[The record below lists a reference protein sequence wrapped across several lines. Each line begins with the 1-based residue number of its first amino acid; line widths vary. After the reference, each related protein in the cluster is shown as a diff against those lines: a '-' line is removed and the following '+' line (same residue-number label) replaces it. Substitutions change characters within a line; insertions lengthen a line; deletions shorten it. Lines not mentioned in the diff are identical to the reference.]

1 MIILYLGKILVKFLN
16 LIYLYGGI
24 MQLSALSTLQWN
36 LIAGGLAIF
45 LFGINLMGDALTNF
59 AGPKLRGYVEKY
71 TSNPIKGV
79 LVGIVITGLIQSSS
93 ATTVIAISFVRAGV
107 MSLEQAI
114 GVILGANIGTTV
126 TAVLIGFNLDYLSYF
141 ICLIGVGIFL
151 FSKKRKGKY
160 IGEILIGF
168 GLLFIGLKMMGDSL
182 SELKNIPGFEEI
194 VTDLGKNP
202 IIAVLVG
209 AVLTALIQSSSAFIG
224 IVQSLY
230 ASGAIGLN
238 LSLGFLFGA
247 NIGTCITG
255 ILASLGGSLSA
266 KRTSLFHVLFNVIV
280 STIFLLIL
288 VPYEGFI
295 SFVANKFSLNPM
307 MTIAVGHFSFNFVG
321 MILFVPLIKQ
331 VSIVL
336 HKIIPGKDSIFSDV
350 SDIDLEESLINT
362 FPAAA
367 LDQAKTAIIKESKIA
382 LETIKASRN
391 YLNSR
396 DKNDLSTVNQA
407 EALVNE
413 MDTKIQ
419 KYILDISK
427 SNLVSELEGDI
438 HNYLQVQINV
448 ERVSDLAQNLG
459 EYFDEINEAGEKYN
473 EGALED
479 LNKIYDLVINNYVN
493 SIEVFESEDMT
504 LYQTLKEDEANLD
517 LLEQNLRRSHYKRLT
532 EGEKISTVASS
543 VFVDIAST
551 IERIGDHAFNI
562 ARITVDPVKVHD
574 EYEKQIVT
582 IE

>member
-1 MIILYLGKILVKFLN
+1 
-16 LIYLYGGI
+16 

-255 ILASLGGSLSA
+255 VLASLGGSLSA
-266 KRTSLFHVLFNVIV
+266 KRTSLFHVLFNVLV

>member
-1 MIILYLGKILVKFLN
+1 
-16 LIYLYGGI
+16 

-448 ERVSDLAQNLG
+448 ERGSDLAQNLG

>member
-1 MIILYLGKILVKFLN
+1 
-16 LIYLYGGI
+16 
-24 MQLSALSTLQWN
+24 MQLSALSSLQWN

-45 LFGINLMGDALTNF
+45 LFGINLMGEALTNF

-79 LVGIVITGLIQSSS
+79 LVGVVITGLIQSSS

-141 ICLIGVGIFL
+141 ICLVGVVVFL
-151 FSKKRKGKY
+151 FAKKRKGKY

-182 SELKNIPGFEEI
+182 AELKNIPGFEGV
-194 VTDLGKNP
+194 VTSLGKNP
-202 IIAVLVG
+202 IIAVMVG
-209 AVLTALIQSSSAFIG
+209 ALLTALIQSSSAFIG
-224 IVQSLY
+224 IVQSLF
-230 ASGAIGLN
+230 ASGAIGLD

-255 ILASLGGSLSA
+255 VLASLGGSLSA

-280 STIFLLIL
+280 SGIFLIIL
-288 VPYEGFI
+288 SPYERFI
-295 SFVANKFSLNPM
+295 SLVTSKLSLNPM
-307 MTIAVGHFSFNFVG
+307 MTIAVGHFTFNFVG
-321 MILFVPLIKQ
+321 MIVFVPIIKY
-331 VSIVL
+331 VSNLL

-350 SDIDLEESLINT
+350 SELELEESLINT

-367 LDQAKTAIIKESKIA
+367 LDQAKTAIIRESKIA
-382 LETIKASRN
+382 LETIKASQK

-396 DKNDLSTVNQA
+396 DKNDLSTANQA

-427 SNLVSELEGDI
+427 SNLVSELEEEI

-473 EGALED
+473 AEALSD
-479 LNKIYDLVINNYVN
+479 LNEIYELVINNYMN
-493 SIEVFESEDMT
+493 AIEVFESDDYV
-504 LYQTLKEDEANLD
+504 LYKKLRDDEARLD
-517 LLEQNLRRSHYKRLT
+517 QLEQNLRRAHYKRLT
-532 EGEKISTVASS
+532 QGEKLSTVASS
-543 VFVDIAST
+543 VFIDIAST
-551 IERIGDHAFNI
+551 VERIGDHAFNI
-562 ARITVDPVKVHD
+562 ARITVDPVKVHS

-582 IE
+582 FDSAK

>member
-1 MIILYLGKILVKFLN
+1 
-16 LIYLYGGI
+16 
-24 MQLSALSTLQWN
+24 MQLSALSSLQWN

-45 LFGINLMGDALTNF
+45 LFGINLMGEALTNF

-79 LVGIVITGLIQSSS
+79 LVGVVITGLIQSSS

-141 ICLIGVGIFL
+141 ICLVGVVVFL
-151 FSKKRKGKY
+151 FAKKRKGKY

-182 SELKNIPGFEEI
+182 AELKNIPGFEGV
-194 VTDLGKNP
+194 VTSLGKNP
-202 IIAVLVG
+202 IIAVMVG
-209 AVLTALIQSSSAFIG
+209 ALLTALIQSSSAFIG
-224 IVQSLY
+224 IVQSLF
-230 ASGAIGLN
+230 ASGAIGLD

-255 ILASLGGSLSA
+255 VLASLGGSLSA

-280 STIFLLIL
+280 SGIFLIIL
-288 VPYEGFI
+288 SPYERFI
-295 SFVANKFSLNPM
+295 SLVTSKLSLNPM
-307 MTIAVGHFSFNFVG
+307 MTIAVGHFTFNFVG
-321 MILFVPLIKQ
+321 MILFVPIIKY
-331 VSIVL
+331 VSNLL

-350 SDIDLEESLINT
+350 SELELEESLINA

-382 LETIKASRN
+382 LETIKASQK

-396 DKNDLSTVNQA
+396 DKNDLSTANQA

-427 SNLVSELEGDI
+427 SNLVSELEEEI

-473 EGALED
+473 AEALSD
-479 LNKIYDLVINNYVN
+479 LNEIYELVINNYMN
-493 SIEVFESEDMT
+493 AIEVFESDDYV
-504 LYQTLKEDEANLD
+504 LYKKLRDDEARVD
-517 LLEQNLRRSHYKRLT
+517 QLEQNLRRAHYKRLT
-532 EGEKISTVASS
+532 QGEKLSTVASS
-543 VFVDIAST
+543 VFIDIAST
-551 IERIGDHAFNI
+551 VERIGDHAFNI
-562 ARITVDPVKVHD
+562 ARITVDPVKVHS

-582 IE
+582 FDSAK

>member
-1 MIILYLGKILVKFLN
+1 
-16 LIYLYGGI
+16 

-504 LYQTLKEDEANLD
+504 LYQTLKEDESNLD

-582 IE
+582 IK

>member
-1 MIILYLGKILVKFLN
+1 
-16 LIYLYGGI
+16 
-24 MQLSALSTLQWN
+24 MQLSALSSLQWN

-45 LFGINLMGDALTNF
+45 LFGINLMGEALTNF

-79 LVGIVITGLIQSSS
+79 LVGVVITGLIQSSS

-141 ICLIGVGIFL
+141 ICLVGVVVFL
-151 FSKKRKGKY
+151 FAKKRKGKY

-182 SELKNIPGFEEI
+182 AELKNIPGFEGV
-194 VTDLGKNP
+194 VTSLGKNP
-202 IIAVLVG
+202 IIAVMVG
-209 AVLTALIQSSSAFIG
+209 ALLTALIQSSSAFIG
-224 IVQSLY
+224 IVQSLF
-230 ASGAIGLN
+230 ASGAIGLD

-255 ILASLGGSLSA
+255 VLASLGGSLSA

-280 STIFLLIL
+280 SGIFLIIL
-288 VPYEGFI
+288 SPYERFI
-295 SFVANKFSLNPM
+295 SLVASKFSLNPM
-307 MTIAVGHFSFNFVG
+307 MTIAVGHFTFNFVG
-321 MILFVPLIKQ
+321 MILFVPIIKY
-331 VSIVL
+331 VSNLL

-350 SDIDLEESLINT
+350 SELELEESLINT

-367 LDQAKTAIIKESKIA
+367 LDQAKTAIIRESKIA
-382 LETIKASRN
+382 LETIKASQK

-396 DKNDLSTVNQA
+396 DKNDLSTANQA

-427 SNLVSELEGDI
+427 SNLVSELEEEI

-473 EGALED
+473 AEALSD
-479 LNKIYDLVINNYVN
+479 LNEIYELVINNYMN
-493 SIEVFESEDMT
+493 AIEVFESDDYV
-504 LYQTLKEDEANLD
+504 LYKKLRDDEARVD
-517 LLEQNLRRSHYKRLT
+517 QLEQNLRRAHYKRLT
-532 EGEKISTVASS
+532 QGEKLSTVASS
-543 VFVDIAST
+543 VFIDIAST
-551 IERIGDHAFNI
+551 VERIGDHAFNI
-562 ARITVDPVKVHD
+562 ARITVDPVKVHS

-582 IE
+582 FDSAK

>member
-1 MIILYLGKILVKFLN
+1 
-16 LIYLYGGI
+16 
-24 MQLSALSTLQWN
+24 MQLSTLSSLQWN

-45 LFGINLMGDALTNF
+45 LFGINLMGDSLTNF

-71 TSNPIKGV
+71 TSNPIKGI

-141 ICLIGVGIFL
+141 ICLIGVIVFL
-151 FSKKRKGKY
+151 FAKKRKGKY

-182 SELKNIPGFEEI
+182 AELKNIPGFEDI
-194 VTDLGKNP
+194 VTNLGKNP

-209 AVLTALIQSSSAFIG
+209 AVLTAIIQSSSAFIG

-266 KRTSLFHVLFNVIV
+266 KRTSLFHVLFNVII
-280 STIFLLIL
+280 SAIFLVLL
-288 VPYEGFI
+288 VPYGGFI
-295 SFVANKFSLNPM
+295 SFVSDKFSLNPM
-307 MTIAVGHFSFNFVG
+307 MTIALGHFSFNFVG
-321 MILFVPLIKQ
+321 MILFVPIIKQ
-331 VSIVL
+331 VSTIL

-350 SDIDLEESLINT
+350 SDIELEESLINT

-382 LETIKASRN
+382 LETIKSTQK

-396 DKNDLSTVNQA
+396 DKNDLSTANQA

-427 SNLVSELEGDI
+427 SNLVSELEADI

-473 EGALED
+473 DEALAD
-479 LNKIYDLVINNYVN
+479 LNSIYELVIHNYVN
-493 SIEVFESEDMT
+493 AIEVFESEDSALYET
-504 LYQTLKEDEANLD
+504 LREDEANLD
-517 LLEQNLRRSHYKRLT
+517 LLEQNLRRSHYRRLT
-532 EGEKISTVASS
+532 EGEKLSTVASS

-551 IERIGDHAFNI
+551 VERIGDHAFNI
-562 ARITVDPVKVHD
+562 ARLTVDPVKVHG
-574 EYEKQIVT
+574 EYEKPVVKIGDAN
-582 IE
+582 

>member
-1 MIILYLGKILVKFLN
+1 
-16 LIYLYGGI
+16 
-24 MQLSALSTLQWN
+24 MQLSALSSLQWN

-45 LFGINLMGDALTNF
+45 LFGINLMGEALTNF

-79 LVGIVITGLIQSSS
+79 LVGVVITGLIQSSS

-141 ICLIGVGIFL
+141 ICLVGVVVFL
-151 FSKKRKGKY
+151 FAKKRKGKY

-182 SELKNIPGFEEI
+182 AELKNIPGFEEV
-194 VTDLGKNP
+194 VTNLGKNP
-202 IIAVLVG
+202 IIAVMVG
-209 AVLTALIQSSSAFIG
+209 ALLTALIQSSSAFIG
-224 IVQSLY
+224 IVQSLF
-230 ASGAIGLN
+230 ASGAIGLD

-255 ILASLGGSLSA
+255 VLASLGGSLSA
-266 KRTSLFHVLFNVIV
+266 KRTSLFHVLFNVII
-280 STIFLLIL
+280 SGFFLIIL
-288 VPYEGFI
+288 SPYERFI
-295 SFVANKFSLNPM
+295 SLVTSKLSLNPM
-307 MTIAVGHFSFNFVG
+307 MTIAVGHFTFNFVG
-321 MILFVPLIKQ
+321 MILFVPIIKY
-331 VSIVL
+331 VSNLL

-350 SDIDLEESLINT
+350 SELELEESLINT

-382 LETIKASRN
+382 LETIKASQK

-396 DKNDLSTVNQA
+396 DKNDLSTANQA

-427 SNLVSELEGDI
+427 SNLVSELEEEI

-473 EGALED
+473 AEALSD
-479 LNKIYDLVINNYVN
+479 LNEIYELVINNYMN
-493 SIEVFESEDMT
+493 AIEVFESDDYV
-504 LYQTLKEDEANLD
+504 LYKKLRDDEARLD
-517 LLEQNLRRSHYKRLT
+517 QLEQNLRRAHYKRLT
-532 EGEKISTVASS
+532 QGEKLSTVASS
-543 VFVDIAST
+543 VFIDIAST
-551 IERIGDHAFNI
+551 VERIGDHAFNI
-562 ARITVDPVKVHD
+562 ARITVDPVKVHS

-582 IE
+582 FDGAK

>member
-1 MIILYLGKILVKFLN
+1 
-16 LIYLYGGI
+16 
-24 MQLSALSTLQWN
+24 MQLSALSSLQWN

-45 LFGINLMGDALTNF
+45 LFGINLMGEALTNF

-79 LVGIVITGLIQSSS
+79 LVGVVITGLIQSSS

-141 ICLIGVGIFL
+141 ICLVGVVVFL
-151 FSKKRKGKY
+151 FAKKRKGKY

-182 SELKNIPGFEEI
+182 AELKNIPGFEGV
-194 VTDLGKNP
+194 VTSLGKNP
-202 IIAVLVG
+202 IIAVMVG
-209 AVLTALIQSSSAFIG
+209 ALLTALIQSSSAFIG
-224 IVQSLY
+224 IVQSLF
-230 ASGAIGLN
+230 ASGAIGLD

-255 ILASLGGSLSA
+255 VLASLGGSLSA

-280 STIFLLIL
+280 SGIFLIIL
-288 VPYEGFI
+288 SPYERFI
-295 SFVANKFSLNPM
+295 SLVTSKLSLNPM
-307 MTIAVGHFSFNFVG
+307 MTIAVGHFTFNFVG
-321 MILFVPLIKQ
+321 MIVFVPIIKY
-331 VSIVL
+331 VSNLL

-350 SDIDLEESLINT
+350 SELELEESLINT

-367 LDQAKTAIIKESKIA
+367 LDQAKTAIIRESKIA
-382 LETIKASRN
+382 LETIKASQK

-396 DKNDLSTVNQA
+396 DKNDLSTANQA

-427 SNLVSELEGDI
+427 SNLVSELEEEI

-473 EGALED
+473 AEALSD
-479 LNKIYDLVINNYVN
+479 LNEIYELVINNYMN
-493 SIEVFESEDMT
+493 AIEVFESDDYV
-504 LYQTLKEDEANLD
+504 LYKKLRDDEARVD
-517 LLEQNLRRSHYKRLT
+517 QLEQNLRRAHYKRLT
-532 EGEKISTVASS
+532 QGEKLSTVASS
-543 VFVDIAST
+543 VFIDIAST
-551 IERIGDHAFNI
+551 VERIGDHAFNI
-562 ARITVDPVKVHD
+562 ARITVDPVKVHS

-582 IE
+582 FDSAK

>member
-1 MIILYLGKILVKFLN
+1 
-16 LIYLYGGI
+16 
-24 MQLSALSTLQWN
+24 MQLSTLSSLQWN

-45 LFGINLMGDALTNF
+45 LFGINLMGDSLTNF

-141 ICLIGVGIFL
+141 ICLIGVIVFL

-182 SELKNIPGFEEI
+182 AELKNIPGFEDI
-194 VTDLGKNP
+194 VTNLGKNP

-209 AVLTALIQSSSAFIG
+209 AVLTAIIQSSSAFIG

-266 KRTSLFHVLFNVIV
+266 KRTSLFHVLFNVII
-280 STIFLLIL
+280 SAIFLVLL
-288 VPYEGFI
+288 TPYQGFI
-295 SFVANKFSLNPM
+295 SFVSDKFSLNPM
-307 MTIAVGHFSFNFVG
+307 MTIALGHFSFNFVG
-321 MILFVPLIKQ
+321 MILFVPIIKQ
-331 VSIVL
+331 VSTIL

-350 SDIDLEESLINT
+350 SDIELEESLINT

-382 LETIKASRN
+382 LETIKSTQK

-396 DKNDLSTVNQA
+396 DKNDLSTANQA

-427 SNLVSELEGDI
+427 SNLVSELEADI

-473 EGALED
+473 DEALAD
-479 LNKIYDLVINNYVN
+479 LNSIYELVIHNYVN
-493 SIEVFESEDMT
+493 AIEVFES
-504 LYQTLKEDEANLD
+504 
-517 LLEQNLRRSHYKRLT
+517 
-532 EGEKISTVASS
+532 
-543 VFVDIAST
+543 
-551 IERIGDHAFNI
+551 
-562 ARITVDPVKVHD
+562 
-574 EYEKQIVT
+574 
-582 IE
+582 

>member
-1 MIILYLGKILVKFLN
+1 
-16 LIYLYGGI
+16 
-24 MQLSALSTLQWN
+24 
-36 LIAGGLAIF
+36 
-45 LFGINLMGDALTNF
+45 
-59 AGPKLRGYVEKY
+59 
-71 TSNPIKGV
+71 
-79 LVGIVITGLIQSSS
+79 
-93 ATTVIAISFVRAGV
+93 
-107 MSLEQAI
+107 
-114 GVILGANIGTTV
+114 
-126 TAVLIGFNLDYLSYF
+126 
-141 ICLIGVGIFL
+141 
-151 FSKKRKGKY
+151 
-160 IGEILIGF
+160 
-168 GLLFIGLKMMGDSL
+168 
-182 SELKNIPGFEEI
+182 
-194 VTDLGKNP
+194 
-202 IIAVLVG
+202 
-209 AVLTALIQSSSAFIG
+209 
-224 IVQSLY
+224 
-230 ASGAIGLN
+230 
-238 LSLGFLFGA
+238 
-247 NIGTCITG
+247 
-255 ILASLGGSLSA
+255 
-266 KRTSLFHVLFNVIV
+266 
-280 STIFLLIL
+280 
-288 VPYEGFI
+288 
-295 SFVANKFSLNPM
+295 
-307 MTIAVGHFSFNFVG
+307 

-493 SIEVFESEDMT
+493 AIEVFESEDMT

>member
-1 MIILYLGKILVKFLN
+1 
-16 LIYLYGGI
+16 
-24 MQLSALSTLQWN
+24 MQLSALSSLQWN

-45 LFGINLMGDALTNF
+45 LFGINLMGEALTNF

-79 LVGIVITGLIQSSS
+79 LVGVVITGLIQSSS

-141 ICLIGVGIFL
+141 ICLVGVVVFL
-151 FSKKRKGKY
+151 FAKKRKGKY

-182 SELKNIPGFEEI
+182 AELKNIPGFEGV
-194 VTDLGKNP
+194 VTSLGKNP
-202 IIAVLVG
+202 IIAVMVG
-209 AVLTALIQSSSAFIG
+209 ALLTALIQSSSAFIG
-224 IVQSLY
+224 IVQSLF
-230 ASGAIGLN
+230 ASGAIGLD

-255 ILASLGGSLSA
+255 VLASLGGSLSA

-280 STIFLLIL
+280 SGIFLIIL
-288 VPYEGFI
+288 SPYERFI
-295 SFVANKFSLNPM
+295 SLVTSKLSLNPM
-307 MTIAVGHFSFNFVG
+307 MTIAVGHFTFNFVG
-321 MILFVPLIKQ
+321 MILFVPIIKY
-331 VSIVL
+331 VSNLL

-350 SDIDLEESLINT
+350 SELELEESLINA

-382 LETIKASRN
+382 LETIKASQK

-396 DKNDLSTVNQA
+396 DKNDLSTANQA

-427 SNLVSELEGDI
+427 SNLVSELEEEI

-473 EGALED
+473 AEALSD
-479 LNKIYDLVINNYVN
+479 LNEIYELVINNYMN
-493 SIEVFESEDMT
+493 AIEVFESDDYV
-504 LYQTLKEDEANLD
+504 LYKKLREDEARVD
-517 LLEQNLRRSHYKRLT
+517 QLEQNLRRAHYKRLT
-532 EGEKISTVASS
+532 QGEKLSTVASS
-543 VFVDIAST
+543 VFIDIAST
-551 IERIGDHAFNI
+551 VERIGDHAFNI
-562 ARITVDPVKVHD
+562 ARITVDPVKVHS

-582 IE
+582 FDSAK

>member
-1 MIILYLGKILVKFLN
+1 
-16 LIYLYGGI
+16 

-182 SELKNIPGFEEI
+182 SELKNIPGFEKI

-266 KRTSLFHVLFNVIV
+266 KRTSLFHVLFNILV
-280 STIFLLIL
+280 STVFLLLL

-331 VSIVL
+331 VSIIL

-382 LETIKASRN
+382 LETIKSSRN

-517 LLEQNLRRSHYKRLT
+517 LLEQNLGRSHYKRLT

-582 IE
+582 IK

>member
-1 MIILYLGKILVKFLN
+1 
-16 LIYLYGGI
+16 
-24 MQLSALSTLQWN
+24 MQLSTLSSLQWN

-71 TSNPIKGV
+71 TSNSIKGV

-141 ICLIGVGIFL
+141 ICLIGVIVFL

-160 IGEILIGF
+160 IGEILVGF

-182 SELKNIPGFEEI
+182 AELKNIPGFEDI
-194 VTDLGKNP
+194 VTNLGKNP
-202 IIAVLVG
+202 VIAVLVG
-209 AVLTALIQSSSAFIG
+209 AVMTALIQSSSAFIG

-230 ASGAIGLN
+230 GSGAIGLN

-266 KRTSLFHVLFNVIV
+266 KRTSVFHVLFNVLV
-280 STIFLLIL
+280 STIFLIFLL
-288 VPYEGFI
+288 PYSNFIGFL
-295 SFVANKFSLNPM
+295 ANKLSLNPM

-321 MILFVPLIKQ
+321 MVVFLPIISQISKL
-331 VSIVL
+331 L

-350 SDIDLEESLINT
+350 KDIELEESLINT

-367 LDQAKTAIIKESKIA
+367 LDQAKNAIVKESKIA
-382 LETIKASRN
+382 LETIKSTQK
-391 YLNSR
+391 YLNTR
-396 DKNDLSTVNQA
+396 DSNDLSTANQA

-459 EYFDEINEAGEKYN
+459 EYFDEINEADEIYKQ
-473 EGALED
+473 EALDD
-479 LNKIYDLVINNYVN
+479 LNEIYDLVINNYVDA
-493 SIEVFESEDMT
+493 IEVFESHDSA
-504 LYQTLKEDEANLD
+504 LYESLKENEANLD
-517 LLEQNLRRSHYKRLT
+517 LLEQNLRRSHYRRLT
-532 EGEKISTVASS
+532 QGEELTTVASS

-562 ARITVDPVKVHD
+562 ARLTVDPVKVHSD
-574 EYEKQIVT
+574 YEEQIVRMDDD
-582 IE
+582 I

>member
-1 MIILYLGKILVKFLN
+1 
-16 LIYLYGGI
+16 
-24 MQLSALSTLQWN
+24 MQLSALSSLQWN

-45 LFGINLMGDALTNF
+45 LFGINLMGEALTNF

-79 LVGIVITGLIQSSS
+79 LVGVVITGLIQSSS

-141 ICLIGVGIFL
+141 ICLVGVVVFL
-151 FSKKRKGKY
+151 FAKKRKGKY

-182 SELKNIPGFEEI
+182 AELKNIPGFEGV
-194 VTDLGKNP
+194 VTSLGKNP
-202 IIAVLVG
+202 IIAVMVG
-209 AVLTALIQSSSAFIG
+209 ALLTALIQSSSAFIG
-224 IVQSLY
+224 IVQSLF
-230 ASGAIGLN
+230 ASGAIGLD

-255 ILASLGGSLSA
+255 VLASLGGSLSA

-280 STIFLLIL
+280 SGIFLIIL
-288 VPYEGFI
+288 SPYERFI
-295 SFVANKFSLNPM
+295 SLVTSKLSLNPM
-307 MTIAVGHFSFNFVG
+307 MTIAVGHFTFNFVG
-321 MILFVPLIKQ
+321 MIVFVPIIKY
-331 VSIVL
+331 VSNLL

-350 SDIDLEESLINT
+350 SELELEESLINA

-382 LETIKASRN
+382 LETIKASQK

-396 DKNDLSTVNQA
+396 DKNDLSTANQA

-427 SNLVSELEGDI
+427 SNLVSELEEEI

-473 EGALED
+473 AEALSD
-479 LNKIYDLVINNYVN
+479 LNEIYELVINNYMN
-493 SIEVFESEDMT
+493 AIEVFESDDYV
-504 LYQTLKEDEANLD
+504 LYKKLRDDEARVD
-517 LLEQNLRRSHYKRLT
+517 QLEQNLRRAHYKRLT
-532 EGEKISTVASS
+532 QGEKLSTVASS
-543 VFVDIAST
+543 VFIDIAST
-551 IERIGDHAFNI
+551 VERIGDHAFNI
-562 ARITVDPVKVHD
+562 ARITVDPVKVHS

-582 IE
+582 FDSAK

>member
-1 MIILYLGKILVKFLN
+1 
-16 LIYLYGGI
+16 
-24 MQLSALSTLQWN
+24 MQLSTLSSLQWN

-71 TSNPIKGV
+71 TSNPVKGV
-79 LVGIVITGLIQSSS
+79 LVGVVITGLIQSSS

-126 TAVLIGFNLDYLSYF
+126 TAILIGFNLDYLSYF
-141 ICLIGVGIFL
+141 ICLIGVGVFL

-182 SELKNIPGFEEI
+182 AALKNIPGFEDV
-194 VTDLGKNP
+194 VTSLGKSP

-209 AVLTALIQSSSAFIG
+209 ALLTALIQSSSAFIG

-230 ASGAIGLN
+230 ASGAIGLS

-266 KRTSLFHVLFNVIV
+266 KRTSLFHVLFNVLISV
-280 STIFLLIL
+280 IFLMLL
-288 VPYEGFI
+288 VPYQGLV
-295 SFVANKFSLNPM
+295 SFVAKSLSLNPM
-307 MTIAVGHFSFNFVG
+307 MTIAVAHFTFNFIG
-321 MILFVPLIKQ
+321 MILFMPIISQ
-331 VSIVL
+331 VSKIL

-350 SDIDLEESLINT
+350 KDIELEESLIST

-367 LDQAKTAIIKESKIA
+367 LDQAKSAIAKESKIA
-382 LETIKASRN
+382 LETIKASKN
-391 YLNSR
+391 YLNSG

-407 EALVNE
+407 ESLVNE

-427 SNLVSELEGDI
+427 SNLVNELEAYI
-438 HNYLQVQINV
+438 NNYLQVQINV

-473 EGALED
+473 QEALED
-479 LNKIYDLVINNYVN
+479 LNKIYDLVISNYTN
-493 SIEVFESEDMT
+493 AIEVFEAEDSS
-504 LYQTLKEDEANLD
+504 LYEKLIEDEAKLD
-517 LLEQNLRRSHYKRLT
+517 RLEQNLRRSHYKRLT
-532 EGEKISTVASS
+532 NGEEISTVASS

-562 ARITVDPVKVHD
+562 ARLTVDPVKIHS
-574 EYEKQIVT
+574 EYDKQIVT
-582 IE
+582 L

>member
-1 MIILYLGKILVKFLN
+1 
-16 LIYLYGGI
+16 
-24 MQLSALSTLQWN
+24 MQLSALSSLQWN

-45 LFGINLMGDALTNF
+45 LFGINLMGEALTNF

-79 LVGIVITGLIQSSS
+79 LVGVVITGLIQSSS

-141 ICLIGVGIFL
+141 ICLVGVVVFL
-151 FSKKRKGKY
+151 FAKKRKGKY

-182 SELKNIPGFEEI
+182 AELKNIPGFEGV
-194 VTDLGKNP
+194 VTSLGKNP
-202 IIAVLVG
+202 IIAVMVG
-209 AVLTALIQSSSAFIG
+209 ALLTALIQSSSAFIG
-224 IVQSLY
+224 IVQSLF
-230 ASGAIGLN
+230 ASGAIGLD

-255 ILASLGGSLSA
+255 VLASLGGSLSA

-280 STIFLLIL
+280 SGIFLIIL
-288 VPYEGFI
+288 SPYERFI
-295 SFVANKFSLNPM
+295 SLVASKFSLNPM
-307 MTIAVGHFSFNFVG
+307 MTIAVGHFTFNFVG
-321 MILFVPLIKQ
+321 MILFVPIIKY
-331 VSIVL
+331 VSNLL

-350 SDIDLEESLINT
+350 SELELEESLINT

-382 LETIKASRN
+382 LETIKASQK

-396 DKNDLSTVNQA
+396 DKNDLSTANQA

-427 SNLVSELEGDI
+427 SNLVSELEEEI

-473 EGALED
+473 AEALSD
-479 LNKIYDLVINNYVN
+479 LNEIYELVINNYMN
-493 SIEVFESEDMT
+493 AIEVFESDDYV
-504 LYQTLKEDEANLD
+504 LYKKLRDDEARVD
-517 LLEQNLRRSHYKRLT
+517 QLEQNLRRAHYKRLT
-532 EGEKISTVASS
+532 QGEKLSTVASS
-543 VFVDIAST
+543 VFIDIAST
-551 IERIGDHAFNI
+551 VERIGDHAFNI
-562 ARITVDPVKVHD
+562 ARITVDPVKVHS

-582 IE
+582 FDSAK

>member
-1 MIILYLGKILVKFLN
+1 
-16 LIYLYGGI
+16 

-255 ILASLGGSLSA
+255 VLASLGGSLSA
-266 KRTSLFHVLFNVIV
+266 KRTSLFHVLFNVLV
-280 STIFLLIL
+280 STVFLLIL

-493 SIEVFESEDMT
+493 AIEVFESEDMT

-562 ARITVDPVKVHD
+562 SRITVDPVKVHD

>member
-1 MIILYLGKILVKFLN
+1 
-16 LIYLYGGI
+16 

-266 KRTSLFHVLFNVIV
+266 KRTSLFHVLFNILV
-280 STIFLLIL
+280 STVFLLLL

-504 LYQTLKEDEANLD
+504 LYQTLKEDESNLD

-582 IE
+582 IK

>member
-1 MIILYLGKILVKFLN
+1 
-16 LIYLYGGI
+16 

-493 SIEVFESEDMT
+493 AIEVFESEDMT

>member
-1 MIILYLGKILVKFLN
+1 
-16 LIYLYGGI
+16 
-24 MQLSALSTLQWN
+24 MQLSALSSLQWN

-45 LFGINLMGDALTNF
+45 LFGINLMGEALTNF

-79 LVGIVITGLIQSSS
+79 LVGVVITGLIQSSS

-141 ICLIGVGIFL
+141 ICLVGVVVFL
-151 FSKKRKGKY
+151 FAKKRKGKY

-182 SELKNIPGFEEI
+182 AELKNIPGFEGV
-194 VTDLGKNP
+194 VTSLGKNP
-202 IIAVLVG
+202 IIAVMVG
-209 AVLTALIQSSSAFIG
+209 ALLTALIQSSSAFIG
-224 IVQSLY
+224 IVQSLF
-230 ASGAIGLN
+230 ASGAIGLD

-255 ILASLGGSLSA
+255 VLASLGGSLSA

-280 STIFLLIL
+280 SGIFLIIL
-288 VPYEGFI
+288 SPYERFI
-295 SFVANKFSLNPM
+295 SLVASKFSLNPM
-307 MTIAVGHFSFNFVG
+307 MTIAVGHFTFNFVG
-321 MILFVPLIKQ
+321 MILFVPIIKY
-331 VSIVL
+331 VSNLL

-350 SDIDLEESLINT
+350 SELELEESLINA

-382 LETIKASRN
+382 LETIKASQK

-396 DKNDLSTVNQA
+396 DKNDLSTANQA

-427 SNLVSELEGDI
+427 SNLVSELEEEI

-473 EGALED
+473 AEALSD
-479 LNKIYDLVINNYVN
+479 LNEIYELVINNYMN
-493 SIEVFESEDMT
+493 AIEVFESDDYV
-504 LYQTLKEDEANLD
+504 LYKKLRDDEARVD
-517 LLEQNLRRSHYKRLT
+517 QLEQNLRRAHYKRLT
-532 EGEKISTVASS
+532 QGEKLSTVASS
-543 VFVDIAST
+543 VFIDIAST
-551 IERIGDHAFNI
+551 VERIGDHAFNI
-562 ARITVDPVKVHD
+562 ARITVDPVKVHS

-582 IE
+582 FDSAK

>member
-1 MIILYLGKILVKFLN
+1 
-16 LIYLYGGI
+16 

>member
-1 MIILYLGKILVKFLN
+1 
-16 LIYLYGGI
+16 
-24 MQLSALSTLQWN
+24 MQLPNLSSLQWN

-45 LFGINLMGDALTNF
+45 LFGINLMGEALTNF

-79 LVGIVITGLIQSSS
+79 LVGVVITGLIQSSS

-141 ICLIGVGIFL
+141 ICLIGVVVFL
-151 FSKKRKGKY
+151 FAKKRKGKY

-182 SELKNIPGFEEI
+182 AELKNIPGFEEI
-194 VTDLGKNP
+194 VTDLGQNP

-209 AVLTALIQSSSAFIG
+209 ALLTALIQSSSAFIG

-230 ASGAIGLN
+230 ASGAIGLD

-280 STIFLLIL
+280 SGIFLIFL

-295 SFVANKFSLNPM
+295 SFLADKFSLNPM
-307 MTIAVGHFSFNFVG
+307 MTIAIGHFTFNFVG
-321 MILFVPLIKQ
+321 MVIFVPIIKY
-331 VSIVL
+331 VSNIL

-350 SDIDLEESLINT
+350 SDIELEESLINT

-382 LETIKASRN
+382 LETIKSTKKF
-391 YLNSR
+391 LNSR
-396 DKNDLSTVNQA
+396 DKNDLSTANQA

-427 SNLVSELEGDI
+427 SNLVSELEEDI

-459 EYFDEINEAGEKYN
+459 EYFDEIDEAGEFYN
-473 EGALED
+473 EEALAD
-479 LNKIYDLVINNYVN
+479 LNRIYDLVINNYVN
-493 SIEVFESEDMT
+493 AI
-504 LYQTLKEDEANLD
+504 
-517 LLEQNLRRSHYKRLT
+517 
-532 EGEKISTVASS
+532 
-543 VFVDIAST
+543 
-551 IERIGDHAFNI
+551 
-562 ARITVDPVKVHD
+562 
-574 EYEKQIVT
+574 
-582 IE
+582 

>member
-1 MIILYLGKILVKFLN
+1 
-16 LIYLYGGI
+16 
-24 MQLSALSTLQWN
+24 MQLSALSSLQWN

-45 LFGINLMGDALTNF
+45 LFGINLMGEALTNF

-79 LVGIVITGLIQSSS
+79 LVGVVITGLIQSSS

-141 ICLIGVGIFL
+141 ICLVGVVVFL
-151 FSKKRKGKY
+151 FAKKRKGKY

-182 SELKNIPGFEEI
+182 AELKNIPGFEGV
-194 VTDLGKNP
+194 VTSLGKNP
-202 IIAVLVG
+202 IIAVMVG
-209 AVLTALIQSSSAFIG
+209 ALLTALIQSSSAFIG
-224 IVQSLY
+224 IVQSLF
-230 ASGAIGLN
+230 ASGAIGLD

-255 ILASLGGSLSA
+255 VLASLGGSLSA

-280 STIFLLIL
+280 SGIFLIIL
-288 VPYEGFI
+288 SPYERFI
-295 SFVANKFSLNPM
+295 SLVASKFSLNPM
-307 MTIAVGHFSFNFVG
+307 MTIAVGHFTFNFVG
-321 MILFVPLIKQ
+321 MILFVPIIKY
-331 VSIVL
+331 VSNLL

-350 SDIDLEESLINT
+350 SELELEESLINA

-382 LETIKASRN
+382 LETIKASQK

-396 DKNDLSTVNQA
+396 DKNDLSTANQA

-427 SNLVSELEGDI
+427 SNLVSELEEEI

-473 EGALED
+473 AEALSD
-479 LNKIYDLVINNYVN
+479 LNEIYELVINNYMN
-493 SIEVFESEDMT
+493 AIEVFESDDYV
-504 LYQTLKEDEANLD
+504 LYKKLREDEARVD
-517 LLEQNLRRSHYKRLT
+517 QLEQNLRRAHYKRLT
-532 EGEKISTVASS
+532 QGEKLSTVASS
-543 VFVDIAST
+543 VFIDIAST
-551 IERIGDHAFNI
+551 VERIGDHAFNI
-562 ARITVDPVKVHD
+562 ARITVDPVKVHS

-582 IE
+582 FDSAK